1 MLGVNVNAGDLK
13 VSFNVNLTQDDGK
26 ESQEPKERKH
36 PLTSRG
42 ECSNLAMMIY
52 FVDLFEFCKL

>member
-13 VSFNVNLTQDDGK
+13 VSFNVNLTQEDGK

-42 ECSNLAMMIY
+42 ECSELGDD
-52 FVDLFEFCKL
+52 DLFCGFV

>member
-1 MLGVNVNAGDLK
+1 MLGVNVNAGDL
-13 VSFNVNLTQDDGK
+13 NMNLTQDDGK

-42 ECSNLAMMIY
+42 ECSELG
-52 FVDLFEFCKL
+52 DDDGFCGF